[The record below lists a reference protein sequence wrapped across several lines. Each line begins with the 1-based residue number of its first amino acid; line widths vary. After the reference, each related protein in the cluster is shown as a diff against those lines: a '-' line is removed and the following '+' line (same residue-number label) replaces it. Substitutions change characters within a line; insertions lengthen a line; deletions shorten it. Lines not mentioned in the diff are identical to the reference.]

1 MALIIPFFI
10 IALLILLN
18 GLFVAAEFAI
28 IGVRP
33 SRVEQLAQEGNRTA
47 IGVREIVQ
55 TRGKKDRYI
64 ATAQLGITLAS
75 LGLGMYGEPVIA
87 GWIEPV
93 LHTWFGVSDTILH
106 SISFILALSI
116 MTYFHVVVGEMVPKS
131 IALQNAERT
140 VLVLA
145 APMAFIQRIFSFAVT
160 ALNQIGLWTL
170 KLLRVPTPDK
180 GSRMHTPDELELIVS
195 ESFEEGM
202 LNAEEQKLIVN
213 IFDFSDRRIGQ
224 VMTPRPRI
232 EAVPVTITQ
241 EELLQQFIT
250 SAHTRLPVY
259 NGTIDNIIGI
269 LHLKDVVRQQV
280 TQDKP
285 FDLRA
290 MLRQA
295 PYVPESLH
303 IERLL
308 SNFKKLRQ
316 HMAIVIDEYGGTAG
330 IVTLEDVIEEVVGEV
345 RDEFDIDEVEAIQ
358 PIEPGH
364 IIAQGSV
371 LLDEIEE
378 YGIHVGEH
386 DYDVET
392 IGGLVLAKL
401 NRPPQKDDQAQFGE
415 VTFHVE
421 EVDGLAIERLSIR
434 YTVEEEEDGSTT

>member
-10 IALLILLN
+10 IAFLILLN

-47 IGVREIVQ
+47 IGIREVVQ
-55 TRGKKDRYI
+55 SRDKKDRYI

-87 GWIEPV
+87 GWIEPL
-93 LHTWFGVSDTILH
+93 LHDWIHVSSTVLH

-145 APMAFIQRIFSFAVT
+145 TPMAIIQRIFSFAVT

-202 LNAEEQKLIVN
+202 LNAEEQQLIVN

-232 EAVPVTITQ
+232 EAVPITISQ
-241 EELLQQFIT
+241 EKLLEQFIT

-259 NGTIDNIIGI
+259 KGTIDNIIGI

-280 TQDKP
+280 TEDKP
-285 FDLRA
+285 FNLPSL
-290 MLRQA
+290 LRQA

-308 SNFKKLRQ
+308 TTFKKLRQ

-345 RDEFDIDEVEAIQ
+345 RDEFDLDEVEAIQ
-358 PIEPGH
+358 KVEPGH
-364 IIAQGSV
+364 IIAQGSA

-378 YGIHVGEH
+378 YGIDLGEH
-386 DYDVET
+386 SYDVET
-392 IGGLVLAKL
+392 IGGLVLAIL
-401 NRPPQKDDQAQFGE
+401 NGPPKKDDQAPFGDL
-415 VTFHVE
+415 VFHVE
-421 EVDGLAIERLSIR
+421 KVDGLAIERLSIR
-434 YTVEEEEDGSTT
+434 YTVQEEEESN